1 MKLNGPMIIRL
12 SDIQSFALS
21 INTLANQTQVGGVS
35 TEDQIDNIDLMRQDA
50 NNILTAL
57 EHFEKEIGK

>member
-57 EHFEKEIGK
+57 EHLEKELSK

>member
-35 TEDQIDNIDLMRQDA
+35 TEDQMDNIDLMRQDA